1 MKEDLREETKKV
13 IGVVFKILK
22 VVYILFILFCFS
34 VDVGSGFFMLIVTMA
49 YIIPAYIFFKMAKK
63 KMRILKKK

>member
-34 VDVGSGFFMLIVTMA
+34 AGVMSGIGMFIITMA
-49 YIIPAYIFFKMAKK
+49 YIIPAYIF
-63 KMRILKKK
+63 LKWLKRRCGY

>member
-34 VDVGSGFFMLIVTMA
+34 AGVMSGIGMFIITMA
-49 YIIPAYIFFKMAKK
+49 YIIPAYIF
-63 KMRILKKK
+63 